1 LLESGPSWSY
11 AAGGAPGYFRLKT
24 GFSSMPVE
32 QRIPWTTKPILIQ
45 KIRTLQ
51 SSATHQNARLRLY
64 PHPRNLR
71 VVGSSLVSCV
81 CPASAEA
88 ESVAHRP
95 DGVAE
100 TPRRPAAPHRCVLLV
115 HGPAFVTA
123 PWKYCKS
130 GDCGRHGPVR
140 HAPIQPAREVTKLLL
155 TSSGIANQAFTT
167 RSSTCWASRVESSA
181 LFTPSGIPSPAV
193 ARGHGRRLAGSDEP
207 PVRTRLEVVGSAGT
221 YCASQHQ
228 TRQPGPHTPGD

>member
-1 LLESGPSWSY
+1 MVVLVTHHLASPAIRSTALAFLWRDESAVPDSLPMPSRMSHEP
-11 AAGGAPGYFRLKT
+11 AGVARVWAVMELRRRRGTRILSLKT
-24 GFSSMPVE
+24 GLSSMPAE
-32 QRIPWTTKPILIQ
+32 QRIPWTTKPILIW

-100 TPRRPAAPHRCVLLV
+100 THR
-115 HGPAFVTA
+115 
-123 PWKYCKS
+123 K
-130 GDCGRHGPVR
+130 
-140 HAPIQPAREVTKLLL
+140 
-155 TSSGIANQAFTT
+155 
-167 RSSTCWASRVESSA
+167 
-181 LFTPSGIPSPAV
+181 
-193 ARGHGRRLAGSDEP
+193 
-207 PVRTRLEVVGSAGT
+207 GSASPTSGST
-221 YCASQHQ
+221 SPLRAIGSRACLRHSTLEILQI
-228 TRQPGPHTPGD
+228 G